1 PRPAPDGQAAVL
13 SHRRPERARRHRRG
27 HRRAGC
33 PADHGGPAVRAVRDQ
48 AQSLRELAR
57 AAGRGARRARV
68 LTVTSGKGGVGKTN
82 LSVNLGIA
90 LVRRGLRVV
99 VVDADLGLAN
109 VDIVLGVDVERSLWD
124 LLHGG
129 LSVEAVLVPG
139 PGGLER
145 LPGGSGVRE
154 LAALRDGDPRR
165 LLHHLWQPRAMV
177 DGLPIGAG
185 DEVLI
190 VTTTDPS
197 ALADAYA
204 MVKVISA
211 RRADARLL
219 IAVNMAA
226 DFREGEATF
235 QRLDSAARRF
245 LGVQTTLLGVVPR
258 DAAVIQAVK
267 RQQPFVLATPQ
278 VAAARAVEAMA
289 RRLAGV
295 PEAEPAGLSGLI
307 RGVLRLD
314 R

>member
-1 PRPAPDGQAAVL
+1 M
-13 SHRRPERARRHRRG
+13 
-27 HRRAGC
+27 
-33 PADHGGPAVRAVRDQ
+33 RAVRDQ

-109 VDIVLGVDVERSLWD
+109 VDSVLGVDVERSLWD

-129 LSVEAVLVPG
+129 LSVEDVLVPG
-139 PGGLER
+139 PGGLEI
-145 LPGGSGVRE
+145 LPGGSGVHE
-154 LAALRDGDPRR
+154 LAALSDGDLRR
-165 LLHHLWQPRAMV
+165 LLHHIEQLDAMFDV
-177 DGLPIGAG
+177 MLIDTGAGIGRDVINFALAG

-307 RGVLRLD
+307 RRLLRLD